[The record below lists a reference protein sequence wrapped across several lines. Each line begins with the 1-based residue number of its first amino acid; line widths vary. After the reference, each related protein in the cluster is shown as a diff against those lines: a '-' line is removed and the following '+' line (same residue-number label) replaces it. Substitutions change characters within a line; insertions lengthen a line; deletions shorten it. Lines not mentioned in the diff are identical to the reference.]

1 MAKVVFIGNYK
12 GGVGKTT
19 TTINLAECFSKS
31 GKSVLTIDLDPQS
44 SLSEIQV
51 DSFLRTSLKDIPDT
65 ETLNYVFDLAI
76 TEISKYP
83 SIALDVPKSIIKSG
97 GERYDFVPSSLF
109 YRKEGYGLDTLSI
122 RMKDNIEYLTI
133 LKNFINLI
141 QEPYDIIL
149 IDCPPAS
156 NLMTQSAFLLSD
168 YYLIPTILDTLST
181 NGVIHYINTIN
192 QTYKKYCVTGEDA
205 LLAQHIFGDCP
216 RLIGIFYNMIRGQVN
231 YNSADNDFKTEM
243 KKLKPEPY
251 IFPCEVN
258 NLIDIA
264 RATEKGVTSSTKPD
278 FSVLARQIM
287 DRID

>member
-19 TTINLAECFSKS
+19 TTINLAECFSER

-51 DSFLRTSLKDIPDT
+51 DSFLKTSLKDIPDT

-76 TEISKYP
+76 TKISKYP
-83 SIALDVPKSIIKSG
+83 SIALDVPKSIVKRG
-97 GERYDFVPSSLF
+97 GARYDFVPSSLF
-109 YRKEGYGLDTLSI
+109 YRKKGCGLDALSI
-122 RMKDNIEYLTI
+122 RMKDNIEYLAI
-133 LKNFINLI
+133 LKNFINLV
-141 QEPYDIIL
+141 QEKYDFIL

-181 NGVIHYINTIN
+181 NGVIHYIEAIN
-192 QTYKKYCVTGEDA
+192 QTYKKYCITGEDA
-205 LLAQHIFGDCP
+205 LLAQLIFGDCP
-216 RLIGIFYNMIRGQVN
+216 QLIGIFYNMIRRQVN
-231 YNSADNDFKTEM
+231 YTAADNDFRTGM
-243 KKLKPEPY
+243 KEIDPEPY

-264 RATEKGVTSSTKPD
+264 RAAEKGVTLSTRPD
-278 FSVLARQIM
+278 FSVLASQIM